1 MQNQFSRTQLLLGKP
16 AIDTLNG
23 SRVAVFGVGGVGGY
37 VVEVLVRSGVGALDI
52 IDDDRV
58 CLTNVNRQIL
68 ATISSVGRHKVD
80 VAEERIHDINPRC
93 HVRKYQTFYLPSN
106 SAEFDFS
113 RYDYV
118 VDCIDTVT
126 AKLDLIK
133 RCHELNIPI
142 ISCMGAAYKLDA
154 TQLQVTDI
162 WKTINDPLA
171 KVIRKKLRKTGIKHL
186 KVVYSPELPI
196 ESIDQPDISCRYHCI
211 CPAKDMRACTERHTI
226 PSSNAWVPAT
236 AGLICGGE
244 VVKDLVNNAHTMR
257 VDLQEDPD
265 NVYAKKAAEKK
276 AAYLDDYNK
285 RVAERKK
292 AKAMADNDNKKGKA
306 LETEG
311 GKEAL
316 LAAGADI

>member
-37 VVEVLVRSGVGALDI
+37 VVEVLARSGVGALDI

-80 VAEERIHDINPRC
+80 VAEERIHDISPRC

-211 CPAKDMRACTERHTI
+211 CPAEDMRACTERHTI
-226 PSSNAWVPAT
+226 PSANAWVPAT
-236 AGLICGGE
+236 AGLTCGGE
-244 VVKDLVNNAHTMR
+244 VVKDIVNNAHTMR

-276 AAYLDDYNK
+276 AAYLDDYKK

-292 AKAMADNDNKKGKA
+292 AKAMADNDNKKSQV

-316 LAAGADI
+316 RAAGADN

>member
-37 VVEVLVRSGVGALDI
+37 VVEVLARSGVGALDI

-68 ATISSVGRHKVD
+68 ATISSVGKHKVD

-93 HVRKYQTFYLPSN
+93 HVRKYQTFYLPDN
-106 SAEFDFS
+106 ASAFDFTH
-113 RYDYV
+113 YDYV

-126 AKLDLIK
+126 AKIDLIL
-133 RCHELNIPI
+133 RCHRLGIPI

-154 TQLQVTDI
+154 TQFRVTDI
-162 WKTINDPLA
+162 FKTINDPLA
-171 KVIRKKLRKTGIKHL
+171 KVIRKKLRKTDVKQL
-186 KVVYSPELPI
+186 KVVYSPEEPL
-196 ESIDQPDISCRYHCI
+196 ESIEQPEISCRYHCI
-211 CPAKDMRACTERHTI
+211 CPAKDMRKCTDRHTI

-244 VVKDLVNNAHTMR
+244 VVKDLVNMAHTMR
-257 VDLQEDPD
+257 IDLDKDPD
-265 NVYAKKAAEKK
+265 NAYAKAA
-276 AAYLDDYNK
+276 AARKEAYMQDYRE
-285 RVAERKK
+285 RVAEKR
-292 AKAMADNDNKKGKA
+292 KA
-306 LETEG
+306 L
-311 GKEAL
+311 
-316 LAAGADI
+316 

>member
-37 VVEVLVRSGVGALDI
+37 VVEVLARSGVGALDI

-196 ESIDQPDISCRYHCI
+196 ESIDQPDSSCRYHCI

-276 AAYLDDYNK
+276 AAYLDDYKK

-292 AKAMADNDNKKGKA
+292 AKAMADNDNKKGKV
-306 LETEG
+306 LETED

-316 LAAGADI
+316 RDAGADI

>member
-37 VVEVLVRSGVGALDI
+37 VVEVLARSGVGAIDI

-68 ATISSVGRHKVD
+68 ATISSVGKHKVD

-93 HVRKYQTFYLPSN
+93 HVRKYQMFYLPENAS
-106 SAEFDFS
+106 EFDFTH
-113 RYDYV
+113 YDYV

-126 AKLDLIK
+126 AKLDLIQ
-133 RCHELNIPI
+133 RCHDLNVPI

-154 TQLQVTDI
+154 TQFRITDI

-171 KVIRKKLRKTGIKHL
+171 KVIRKKLRKTNVKHL
-186 KVVYSPELPI
+186 KVVYSPEEPI

-244 VVKDLVNNAHTMR
+244 VVKDLVNRAHTMR
-257 VDLQEDPD
+257 IDLEKDPG
-265 NVYAKKAAEKK
+265 NEYAKVAAEKK
-276 AAYLDDYNK
+276 EAYMQDYRN
-285 RVAERKK
+285 RVAERRKSATVAVNTK
-292 AKAMADNDNKKGKA
+292 EDGKV

-311 GKEAL
+311 GRTAMK
-316 LAAGADI
+316 AAGALI

>member
-37 VVEVLVRSGVGALDI
+37 VVEVLARSGVGALDI

-265 NVYAKKAAEKK
+265 NVYAKKAAKKK
-276 AAYLDDYNK
+276 AAYLDDYKK

-292 AKAMADNDNKKGKA
+292 AKAMADNDNKTSTV

-316 LAAGADI
+316 RAVGANI

>member
-37 VVEVLVRSGVGALDI
+37 VVEVLARSGVGALDI

-80 VAEERIHDINPRC
+80 VAEERILDIIPRC

-276 AAYLDDYNK
+276 AAYLDDYKK

-292 AKAMADNDNKKGKA
+292 AKAMADNDNKKGKV

-316 LAAGADI
+316 RAVGADI